1 MCEGEMRR
9 RVYRCGLYDTL
20 LAGGVAPSYEERG
33 GERHGDEEGPPLYEG
48 TANEEVRREGEG
60 GD

>member
-1 MCEGEMRR
+1 MGFTVEDFT
-9 RVYRCGLYDTL
+9 V
-20 LAGGVAPSYEERG
+20 LAGGVAPRYEVRGGGGDEERG
-33 GERHGDEEGPPLYEG
+33 RERRGDEEGSPLYEG